1 MAVKIRA
8 FQKNAQGKE
17 IEFAVAVNS
26 VTGVLFV
33 GCVGDLASTLIE
45 SRELAEILI
54 FHKLQRMRVS
64 VRNHWIR
71 GLFKDSGHPT
81 FKRLWSRLKKNTR
94 FEIEE
99 V

>member
-8 FQKNAQGKE
+8 FQKNARGQE
-17 IEFAVAVNS
+17 IEFTVTVDAR
-26 VTGVLFV
+26 TGVLFISPV
-33 GCVGDLASTLIE
+33 GELASTELE
-45 SRELAEILI
+45 SKELAEILI
-54 FHKLQRMRVS
+54 FHKVQRMRLS

-81 FKRLWSRLKKNTR
+81 FKRLWARIKKNTR
-94 FEIEE
+94 FVIEE